1 MIRPFYLLPA
11 FAIAL
16 TACKTVGPDHEI
28 PGMTLP
34 VSFSQGGTQW
44 KRHSPEQLPKS
55 RPWWRLYKDPTL
67 SALVERSLA
76 SNQEIAAAGARVRQ
90 ARSLSQVARSRYFPA
105 IDMGA
110 SAERSRS
117 RFRGDDSDGGG
128 SATLENRF
136 TVPLTFSYELDLW
149 GGRAR
154 QVESA
159 EASAAAA
166 AETLNAL
173 GLTVATEVAL
183 TYWAL
188 RAVDADRALLARTV
202 ELRREALGLLT
213 RQRDA
218 GAISGLD
225 LSRAETEVSTA
236 EADRIGLDRDRIELV
251 NALAVLTGSAA
262 SGSKVPERTELP
274 APPQVPVSVP
284 SELLRQRPDIRAAE
298 RRVAAANAEIGVAT
312 AAFYPSVSLGASTG
326 LDAVQVSDLFKS
338 PALVWS
344 VGPSATLPLTG
355 RKLLAYQRDA
365 TVAAH
370 EEASADYRQTLLN
383 SMREVE
389 NALQG
394 SLIVARQQ
402 QAQEDALGSA
412 RQTMELSSTRF
423 KAGLVSFLDVVD
435 AERTRLDAERRT
447 NAARAERLA
456 ISVALI
462 KALGGE
468 WR

>member
-1 MIRPFYLLPA
+1 
-11 FAIAL
+11 
-16 TACKTVGPDHEI
+16 
-28 PGMTLP
+28 MTLP
-34 VSFSQGGTQW
+34 ASFSQGGAKW
-44 KRHSPEQLPKS
+44 NRNSPESLPKP
-55 RPWWRLYKDPTL
+55 RPWWRLYKDPALT
-67 SALVERSLA
+67 SLVERSLA
-76 SNQEIAAAGARVRQ
+76 ANQEIAAAGARVRQ
-90 ARSLSQVARSRYFPA
+90 ARSLSQVARSRYFPT
-105 IDMGA
+105 IDIGA
-110 SAERSRS
+110 SAERSRM
-117 RFRGDDSDGGG
+117 RFRGNEGGG
-128 SATLENRF
+128 GAATLENHF
-136 TVPLTFSYELDLW
+136 AVPITFSYELDLW

-159 EASAAAA
+159 EATADAA
-166 AETLNAL
+166 AETLNAV
-173 GLTVATEVAL
+173 GLTVATEVAQ

-202 ELRREALGLLT
+202 ELRREALGLFTL
-213 RQRDA
+213 QRDA

-225 LSRAETEVSTA
+225 LSRLETEVSTA

-262 SGSKVPERTELP
+262 TGSSVPERTELP

-312 AAFYPSVSLGASTG
+312 AAFYPSVNLGASAG
-326 LDAVQVSDLFKS
+326 LDATRVSDLFKS
-338 PALVWS
+338 TALVWS
-344 VGPSATLPLTG
+344 LGPSVTLPITG
-355 RKLLAYQRDA
+355 QKLLGYQRDA

-370 EEASADYRQTLLN
+370 EEASADYRQTILN

-394 SLIVARQQ
+394 SAIVARQQ
-402 QAQEDALGSA
+402 QAQEDALASA
-412 RQTMELSSTRF
+412 RKTMELSSTRF